1 MNRGIS
7 LLLYRLFGLAV
18 GTKLIFIEVVD
29 KVKW

>member
-18 GTKLIFIEVVD
+18 ETKLMFIEVLD
-29 KVKW
+29 KVK

>member
-7 LLLYRLFGLAV
+7 LLLYRLLGLAV
-18 GTKLIFIEVVD
+18 EIKLIFIELWD